1 MTNPEFPNLWT
12 VTMSSYLC
20 YLHLVRV
27 CVYCMHLVIGA
38 GNVRPLVANVDSFA
52 GFAADSLHLMPYTW
66 SIWWCGQCSSHIQEI
81 RPLLPVREGTCWCCP
96 GPTAPKVSQSQQP
109 RRWRR
114 RTLVAL
120 VLIVTGPTIDIEWVQ
135 CSNAM
140 STADVL
146 TPCWSYSPKSRV
158 DRHDW
163 RKHASANLRRLSHWL
178 PGTQSK
184 YNLKP
189 LVKKKWINQGAT
201 DIVCGCIL
209 KDTDQAKDLSWVK
222 SLALR
227 SMAVKTHKNRS
238 RHRKTLQDHQLRP
251 KPQLRQVF
259 WSAPMWAP
267 VFTNLHEWC
276 FQQSRL
282 WSNVSFNQK

>member
-1 MTNPEFPNLWT
+1 MITTYHNHLWQILSFRIFGQSPWAAT
-12 VTMSSYLC
+12 SATCILWECVCIVCILSLVLGMSVLSLQMWI
-20 YLHLVRV
+20 L
-27 CVYCMHLVIGA
+27 
-38 GNVRPLVANVDSFA
+38 SQ
-52 GFAADSLHLMPYTW
+52 DSLQTPF
-66 SIWWCGQCSSHIQEI
+66 IWCHIPEASGGVVSA
-81 RPLLPVREGTCWCCP
+81 VRTFKKYDLCFPCVKALAGV
-96 GPTAPKVSQSQQP
+96 AQAQRLQKYLKVNSQGV
-109 RRWRR
+109 WRR

-189 LVKKKWINQGAT
+189 LV
-201 DIVCGCIL
+201 
-209 KDTDQAKDLSWVK
+209 
-222 SLALR
+222 
-227 SMAVKTHKNRS
+227 
-238 RHRKTLQDHQLRP
+238 
-251 KPQLRQVF
+251 
-259 WSAPMWAP
+259 
-267 VFTNLHEWC
+267 
-276 FQQSRL
+276 
-282 WSNVSFNQK
+282 